1 MRNSILI
8 LVAVLTL
15 VFTGCSKSKS
25 EPEKPKQTIPV
36 FDLRT
41 DKLSQWDK
49 QKAHTFMTL
58 WQFKYYKKDVSDT
71 KFVGFL
77 KNENG
82 NGVPYNILGNSIGR
96 GDIYVYFQFILNF
109 EVTDEKVANKL
120 RDTMG
125 GNGIIKQSVWA
136 AAKNVANKNFDKER
150 DLKHLNEIIV
160 GGIMSKL
167 RDIFKVELSEGT
179 LYFRDDYTKN
189 PLQIVD
195 KNYRK

>member
-109 EVTDEKVANKL
+109 EVTNEKVANKL

-136 AAKNVANKNFDKER
+136 AAKNVANDNFDKER

>member
-109 EVTDEKVANKL
+109 EVTNEKVANKL

-136 AAKNVANKNFDKER
+136 AAKNVANDNFSKDR
-150 DLKHLNEIIV
+150 DLKHLNEVITNS
-160 GGIMSKL
+160 IMSKL